1 MSNDF
6 RVRFAPSPT
15 GMLHIGNARTAALNW
30 LLARSHGGSFI
41 LRIEDTDIERS
52 SAESESSILEDV
64 RWLGLDWDEGPDIG
78 GGFGPYRQSER
89 SQLYIDTAKK
99 LIDDGKAYYCHASDE
114 DMEKYREDAL
124 ARGEA
129 PLYRGQFSGDNVEV
143 CPDGTPGSIRFR
155 VPDEVNRWKD
165 LAKGEVA
172 IEGSTVSDFIIL
184 RADGRPTYNFA
195 CVVDDMLM
203 KISHVVRGDDHLS
216 NTPRQLMVYRALGAD
231 IPQFAH
237 IPMILGSDH
246 KRLSKR
252 HGATSVGEFK
262 QQGYLPQALI
272 NYLSLLSWSSES
284 GDDFLSLDRLKEEI
298 DFDRL
303 GKSAAVF
310 DTGKLRWL
318 NGKHIRELDED
329 KLVSLAREYSD
340 GMDSGFDDDSF
351 REAVLACR
359 GNLELLPDIQTLLP
373 LFTGKSP
380 AEITEPE
387 SLSLVGSE
395 EASKT
400 IPVLAGYLEG
410 ESSIDA
416 AGVKDLIKKS
426 GKECGVKGKMLFMPI
441 RLALTGQMHGPELP
455 RLIAVIGPQRCAE
468 LLNEALV
475 KYGTKN

>member
-30 LLARSHGGSFI
+30 LLARHHGGSFI

-52 SAESESSILEDV
+52 TAESESSILDDV
-64 RWLGLDWDEGPDIG
+64 RWLGLDWDEGPDVG
-78 GGFGPYRQSER
+78 GDYGPYRQSER
-89 SQLYIDTAKK
+89 SRLYIDSAKQ
-99 LIDDGKAYYCHASDE
+99 LLDSGRAYYCHASDQE
-114 DMEKYREDAL
+114 MENYREETL

-129 PLYRGQFSGDNVEV
+129 PLYRGQLSGENVETG
-143 CPDGTPGSIRFR
+143 PDGKPGSIRFR
-155 VPDEVNRWKD
+155 VPDEVNRWLD

-172 IEGSTVSDFIIL
+172 IEGGTVSDFIIL

-195 CVVDDMLM
+195 CVVDDLLM

-216 NTPRQLMVYRALGAD
+216 NTPRQLMVYRALGAE

-237 IPMILGSDH
+237 IPMILGPDH

-252 HGATSVGEFK
+252 HGATSVSEFK
-262 QQGYLPQALI
+262 EQGYLPQALI

-284 GDDFLSLDRLKEEI
+284 GDDFLNLERLKEEI

-310 DTGKLRWL
+310 DMGKLRWL

-329 KLVSLAREYSD
+329 KLIGLAKEYSG
-340 GMDSGFDDDSF
+340 GMDSRFDDSSF

-359 GNLELLPDIQTLLP
+359 DSLELLPDIRTHLP

-380 AEITEPE
+380 DEVADPE
-387 SLSLVGSE
+387 ALDMLGSE

-400 IPVLAGYLEG
+400 IPILSGYLASEG
-410 ESSIDA
+410 SIDA
-416 AGVKDLIKKS
+416 EGAKELIKKA

-455 RLIAVIGPQRCAE
+455 RLIAVIGPRRSAE
-468 LLNEALV
+468 LLKEALE
-475 KYGTKN
+475 KYGAAS